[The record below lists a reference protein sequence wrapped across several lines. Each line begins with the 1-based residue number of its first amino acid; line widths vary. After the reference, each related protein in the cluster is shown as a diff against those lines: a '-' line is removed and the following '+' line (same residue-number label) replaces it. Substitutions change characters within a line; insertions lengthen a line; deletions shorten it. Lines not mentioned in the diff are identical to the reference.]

1 MHYQDER
8 TTGCRVSDSWTYRG
22 LKTVVLENERL
33 RILVLADKGADIY
46 SFVDK
51 RTDTDFMWR
60 SPWGARDPRL
70 FVPSTGDPQGMW
82 LDYYEGG
89 WQTVVPHGGYPD
101 SVYGADM
108 GLHGDINNMPWDAE
122 IVEDSPDRVS
132 VRFRARGVRMP
143 VFVEKTMT
151 LDSDSSTLIL
161 DKSVTNEGEEDIEI
175 VWLEHI
181 AIGPPFLSD
190 ACRLYVPQESRILT
204 HPEQFVDSQKL
215 TLGADTPWPYSKAT
229 DGSEI
234 DFRQIPPKSDRSL
247 DMAYFTGMEEGWYA
261 LHNEQT
267 GVGFAVT
274 FPTDVFPYLWYWRN
288 LGGGWGY
295 PWYGRC
301 YNVGLEPCTSWDN
314 RGLKHS
320 MDNGT
325 ARRIPA
331 GETVSARITAGSFSG
346 NGNVSG
352 VNATTGEVVRG

>member
-22 LKTVVLENERL
+22 LKTVVLENECL
-33 RILVLADKGADIY
+33 RIIVLADKGADIY

-51 RTDTDFMWR
+51 SSDTEFMWR
-60 SPWGARDPRL
+60 SPWGVRDPRL
-70 FVPSTGDPQGMW
+70 FVPSTGSSQGMW

-101 SVYGADM
+101 TVYEVEM
-108 GLHGDINNMPWDAE
+108 GLHGDMSNMPWDAE
-122 IVEDSPDRVS
+122 VVEDSAGRVS
-132 VRFRARGVRMP
+132 VRFAARGVRMP

-151 LDSDSSTLIL
+151 LEAGSSVLTL

-181 AIGPPFLSD
+181 AIGPPFLSPD
-190 ACRLYVPQESRILT
+190 CKLHVPDCRILT
-204 HPEQFVDSQKL
+204 HPDSFVDTQKL
-215 TLGADTPWPYSKAT
+215 ALGADTPWPFSKLS
-229 DGSEI
+229 DGSDI
-234 DFRQIPPKSDRSL
+234 DFRTIPPKSDRSL
-247 DMAYFTGMEEGWYA
+247 DMAYFTGQSDGWYA
-261 LHNEQT
+261 VHNQKT
-267 GVGFAVT
+267 GIGFAVSY
-274 FPTDVFPYLWYWRN
+274 PTEVFPYLWYWRN

-320 MDNGT
+320 MENGT

-331 GETVSARITAGSFSG
+331 GETVSARLTAGSFRGEGEVKAVDSNG
-346 NGNVSG
+346 GNV
-352 VNATTGEVVRG
+352 VWI

>member
-122 IVEDSPDRVS
+122 IVEDSPDSVS

-143 VFVEKTMT
+143 VFVEKTMS

-161 DKSVTNEGEEDIEI
+161 EKAVTNEGEEDIEI

-215 TLGADTPWPYSKAT
+215 ALGADTPWPYSKTT
-229 DGSEI
+229 DGDDM

-261 LHNEQT
+261 LHNEQS

-346 NGNVSG
+346 SGNVSG